1 MHVSLSSTAVLG
13 YEERWCKHRIG
24 FKQPT
29 MVISSY
35 KFRQNCQKVK
45 WANGVKEKR

>member
-13 YEERWCKHRIG
+13 YEERQGNHRIG

-29 MVISSY
+29 MVISTQES
-35 KFRQNCQKVK
+35 KQNCQKIK
-45 WANGVKEKR
+45 WENGVKEKQ